1 MSEVATTSRRT
12 LANPWLLLP
21 VAFFVALAGLFL
33 VRIGRDPA
41 LVPSPLIGRE
51 APSFVLAPLQGLT
64 RDGEP
69 VAGFSYADLKSSGGT
84 LLNVFASWCV
94 PCREEHPVL
103 MQLAQEKLAQEKGV
117 TLLGLNHKDE
127 SENARRFLG
136 GLGNPYAKVG
146 VDPSGRTSLDFG
158 VYGVPETFA
167 IDPEGRIV
175 AKHVGPL
182 TMADAQEL
190 LRKAAGSR

>member
-1 MSEVATTSRRT
+1 MSEVATSSRRAF
-12 LANPWLLLP
+12 ANPWLLLP
-21 VAFFVALAGLFL
+21 LAFFLGLAALFL
-33 VRIGRDPA
+33 ARIGRDPA
-41 LVPSPLIGRE
+41 LLPSPLIGKE
-51 APSFVLAPLQGLT
+51 APTFALSPLEGLT

-69 VAGFSYADLKSSGGT
+69 VLGFSDADLRVSGGT

-103 MQLAQEKLAQEKGV
+103 MQLAKQKGV
-117 TLLGLNHKDE
+117 TLLGLNQKDE
-127 SENARRFLG
+127 AENARRFLG
-136 GLGNPYAKVG
+136 GMGNPYAKVG

-167 IDPEGRIV
+167 IDAEGRIV
-175 AKHVGPL
+175 GKHVGAL

-190 LRKAAGSR
+190 LRKAAGGR

>member
-1 MSEVATTSRRT
+1 MSEVAATSRRVF
-12 LANPWLLLP
+12 ANPWLLLP
-21 VAFFVALAGLFL
+21 LAFFLGLAGLFL
-33 VRIGRDPA
+33 ARIGRDPA
-41 LVPSPLIGRE
+41 VLPSPLLGRE
-51 APSFVLAPLQGLT
+51 APSFVLPPLQGLT
-64 RDGEP
+64 RDGEK
-69 VAGFSYADLKSSGGT
+69 VVGFSNADLKSPGGT

-103 MQLAQEKLAQEKGV
+103 MQLAQEKGV

-127 SENARRFLG
+127 PENARRFLG

-146 VDPSGRTSLDFG
+146 VDSSGRTSLDFG

-167 IDPEGRIV
+167 INSEGRIV
-175 AKHVGPL
+175 AKHVGAL

-190 LRKAAGSR
+190 LRKAAATQ

>member
-1 MSEVATTSRRT
+1 MSEVAASSRRVF
-12 LANPWLLLP
+12 ANPWLLLP
-21 VAFFVALAGLFL
+21 LAFFLGLAGLFL
-33 VRIGRDPA
+33 ARIGRDPA
-41 LVPSPLIGRE
+41 VLPSPLIGQE
-51 APSFVLAPLQGLT
+51 APSFVLPPLQGLT
-64 RDGEP
+64 RDGEK
-69 VAGFSYADLKSSGGT
+69 VAGFSDADLKGSGGT

-103 MQLAQEKLAQEKGV
+103 MQLAKEKGV

-127 SENARRFLG
+127 AENARRFLG
-136 GLGNPYAKVG
+136 GMGNPYVKVG

-175 AKHVGPL
+175 SKHVGAL

-190 LRKAAGSR
+190 LRKAAGTR